1 MEDNKR
7 QKLNVILCGRS
18 FPIIVEAE
26 DVDDV
31 LNIANEINLKV
42 QEFQNTYKQKDIRD
56 CLSMVLLTYAVDLH
70 KAKHPSST
78 GEARRDLLQLDQLL
92 DQYIQSS

>member
-7 QKLNVILCGRS
+7 QKLNVIICGRS

-42 QEFQNTYKQKDIRD
+42 QEFQNTYKQKDPY
-56 CLSMVLLTYAVDLH
+56 L
-70 KAKHPSST
+70 
-78 GEARRDLLQLDQLL
+78 
-92 DQYIQSS
+92 